1 MCEHQ
6 LYCVYQKISTL
17 HVLNVTTGL
26 VCVSEDIYTACAQ
39 CNNRFSVYQK
49 ISTLHVLNV
58 TTGLSCVSEDI
69 YTACAQCNN
78 RSIVCIRRYLH
89 CMCSM

>member
-1 MCEHQ
+1 MYEHQ

-17 HVLNVTTGL
+17 YVLNVTTGL
-26 VCVSEDIYTACAQ
+26 VRVSEDIYTACAQ

-58 TTGLSCVSEDI
+58 TTGL
-69 YTACAQCNN
+69 
-78 RSIVCIRRYLH
+78 VCIRRYLH